1 VTVDNPTPASDAPE
15 TSLMEAF
22 WLYRWSSL
30 FIVVM
35 VAVAAAGLTAF
46 VFNTSSATARFA
58 VTDPRGSVYL
68 RQGVSTDTSFI
79 SYTVQRAAFAQS
91 ADVLRRAAKII
102 KDEGGRAYSLAHLR
116 SVVKTKSNPDG
127 AIVSV
132 TASAESMRAAARIAN
147 AVVTAYRELTK
158 KEIKKQRDEIQ
169 TAIEQEREQIG
180 QEQDQATVDGN
191 LYRALGEGLTD
202 LQTKENDLRIS
213 PADDGIT
220 FTDDADPNQPEST
233 GLVRN
238 TVVGLAVGAL
248 FAAVVAFL
256 RATSRTSSARRRPK
270 ETPVGGIAPVPL
282 QAPASGPGPVPGR
295 PARRGLFGRRR
306 AQREAAS
313 TIDLAAILD
322 RSIGRVDEHEPT
334 EYQPPNRR
342 LTSSLDQGTHEAP
355 EVLSQPPD
363 SRPRF
368 GVSGPAQNADDE
380 LRHGAAPGPGHPSVR
395 HADTPAAD
403 LPSVDERPAQPNGSV
418 GHLGSSARDVGEPP
432 TLVLSTPPGSLTAR
446 GKRKTQERRQA
457 GREDQGK
464 PAPSS
469 DRAAAPTARDPES
482 DRPQASEDHDP
493 AQPSMQEI
501 LTRVFGSPQ
510 ADAREAEAPTET
522 TKREAPTQ
530 DR

>member
-1 VTVDNPTPASDAPE
+1 MTVDNPTPASDAPE

-22 WLYRWSSL
+22 WLYRWSSF

-68 RQGVSTDTSFI
+68 SQGVSTDTSFI

-132 TASAESMRAAARIAN
+132 TASAESMRAAAVIAN
-147 AVVTAYRELTK
+147 AVVKAYRDLTEK
-158 KEIKKQRDEIQ
+158 QIKKQRDEIQ
-169 TAIEQEREQIG
+169 TAIEQEREEIR
-180 QEQDQATVDGN
+180 QEQEQGTPDGN
-191 LYRALGEGLTD
+191 LYRALGEGLRD
-202 LQTKENDLRIS
+202 LQTKENDLRTS
-213 PADDGIT
+213 PADDGVT
-220 FTDDADPNQPEST
+220 FTDEADPNQPEST

-238 TVVGLAVGAL
+238 TVVGVAVGGL

-270 ETPVGGIAPVPL
+270 ETPVGGMPPVPL
-282 QAPASGPGPVPGR
+282 PAPASGPAPVPGR
-295 PARRGLFGRRR
+295 PARRGLFSRRR

-322 RSIGRVDEHEPT
+322 RSIGRVDEHEPA
-334 EYQPPNRR
+334 EYQPPDRR
-342 LTSSLDQGTHEAP
+342 LTSSLDQRTHEAP

-368 GVSGPAQNADDE
+368 GVSGPARNADDE
-380 LRHGAAPGPGHPSVR
+380 LRHGAAPGPGHPSPR
-395 HADTPAAD
+395 QPDTRAAD
-403 LPSVDERPAQPNGSV
+403 LSSVDGRPAQPNGSV
-418 GHLGSSARDVGEPP
+418 GHQASSGRDEGEPP
-432 TLVLSTPPGSLTAR
+432 TLVLPAPAGSRPAR
-446 GKRKTQERRQA
+446 AKRKTRERGQAAREDEGEPAPNGDQTPPPA
-457 GREDQGK
+457 GRDL
-464 PAPSS
+464 
-469 DRAAAPTARDPES
+469 ES
-482 DRPQASEDHDP
+482 DQPEDRKDHDP
-493 AQPSMQEI
+493 AHASAQEI
-501 LTRVFGSPQ
+501 LTWAFGSPQ
-510 ADAREAEAPTET
+510 AETGEADPPTET
-522 TKREAPTQ
+522 ATREAPTQ

>member
-22 WLYRWSSL
+22 WLYRWSSF

-68 RQGVSTDTSFI
+68 RQGVSSDSSFI
-79 SYTVQRAAFAQS
+79 SYTVQRAAFAHS
-91 ADVLRRAAKII
+91 AAVLRRAAKII
-102 KDEGGRAYSLAHLR
+102 NEDGDRSYSLAHLR
-116 SVVKTKSNPDG
+116 NVVKTKSNTDG

-132 TASAESMRAAARIAN
+132 TASAESMRAAATIAN
-147 AVVTAYRELTK
+147 AVVTAYQDLT
-158 KEIKKQRDEIQ
+158 EDQIKKQRDAIQ
-169 TAIEQEREQIG
+169 AAIEQEREEI
-180 QEQDQATVDGN
+180 EQKLDQASLDSAS
-191 LYRALGEGLTD
+191 YSALREGLRD
-202 LQTKENDLRIS
+202 LQIKEDDLS
-213 PADDGIT
+213 APPADDGIT
-220 FTDDADPNQPEST
+220 FIDEADPNQPESS
-233 GLVRN
+233 GLLRN
-238 TVVGLAVGAL
+238 TVVGVAVGGL

-256 RATSRTSSARRRPK
+256 RATSRTSSARRRPQ
-270 ETPVGGIAPVPL
+270 ETPVSGITPVPL
-282 QAPASGPGPVPGR
+282 PAPAPGPAPVPGR
-295 PARRGLFGRRR
+295 PARRSFFGRRR

-313 TIDLAAILD
+313 TVDLAAILD
-322 RSIGRVDEHEPT
+322 RSIGRVDEHEHA
-334 EYQPPNRR
+334 EYQPPNRT
-342 LTSSLDQGTHEAP
+342 LTSALDHSTHEAP
-355 EVLSQPPD
+355 EVLSQPLD

-368 GVSGPAQNADDE
+368 GVSAPAQNADDE
-380 LRHGAAPGPGHPSVR
+380 LRQDAAPGPGHPSAR
-395 HADTPAAD
+395 HADTTAAD
-403 LPSVDERPAQPNGSV
+403 LSSVDERPAQPNGSV
-418 GHLGSSARDVGEPP
+418 GHWGSSAREVGEPP
-432 TLVLSTPPGSLTAR
+432 TLVLSTPPGSLTVR

-457 GREDQGK
+457 GREDRGK

-469 DRAAAPTARDPES
+469 DRAAAPTARDLES
-482 DRPQASEDHDP
+482 DRPRASEDHDP